1 VSAAHRSL
9 VCERVRAQISLELD
23 SELSELERRMLDAHL
38 LGCRACSAYSAD
50 VTDFTTMLRSA
61 PLEQLTRAIRV
72 YSPRRAALARIHVGL
87 AAAVAIAAVGS
98 VLQIGLPGVESDPA
112 LEQPSRF
119 PTLSDG
125 RNEMKQIVADGR
137 HFKRHRSGPTVVI

>member
-1 VSAAHRSL
+1 MSAAHRSL

-61 PLEQLTRAIRV
+61 PLEQLRRAVHV
-72 YSPRRAALARIHVGL
+72 YAPRRAVLPRVHVGL
-87 AAAVAIAAVGS
+87 AAAVALAVVGS
-98 VLQIGLPGVESDPA
+98 VLQLGLPG
-112 LEQPSRF
+112 LERETTLQQPSRF
-119 PTLSDG
+119 PTLTEG

-137 HFKRHRSGPTVVI
+137 DFKRHRSGPTVVI